1 MKKQI
6 SAKLF
11 FTVLGRGI
19 VQVFRALG
27 RILGFRDGSRYALV
41 VRRIFTGS
49 CAVVALIFATAFL
62 YMFAAEVVWGEW
74 LEPRFGSDYISTKS
88 ISNRIAFRCNYHTER
103 GDIYDRIDDKVLMR
117 GVDWVV
123 TSDDRDSLAVFAKN
137 GKRGYINRYTG
148 EVAIPLRYN
157 RAWVFSEGLAA
168 VELDGRLCFIDH
180 TGQVVIDRGHK
191 ICYADIGYAFRQG
204 YCVIWN
210 SATGKAGLINRSG
223 DWVLKPEYDYI
234 ANTEGFWCVGK
245 EEQYGLY
252 TEALEPMF
260 PVENTNIS
268 ICDGTITVRHADHI
282 ARQYDYAGNV
292 LNPFLIDGVESMM
305 YETSEIISDGRVI
318 DEENYEEVIVQGI
331 ANLLRYQVS
340 SENWHASDYYG
351 LLGRDGRII
360 TQPIYTSIQAIARDR
375 YLCQPEGVILDDQG
389 IPVN

>member
-19 VQVFRALG
+19 AQAFRSLG
-27 RILGFRDGSRYALV
+27 RLFGFRDGSRYALV

-49 CAVVALIFATAFL
+49 CAVIALIFATAFL
-62 YMFAAEVVWGEW
+62 YMFADEVVWDEW
-74 LEPRFGSDYISTKS
+74 LEPRFGSDYISTKP
-88 ISNRIAFRCNYHTER
+88 ISNRIAFRCNYHTGR

-117 GVDWVV
+117 RVDWVI

-157 RAWVFSEGLAA
+157 RAWIFSEGLAA

-191 ICYADIGYAFRQG
+191 VCYADIGYAFRQG
-204 YCVIWN
+204 YCVMWD
-210 SATGKAGLINRSG
+210 SATGKAGLIDRSG

-234 ANTEGFWCVGK
+234 ATNEGFWCVGK
-245 EEQYGLY
+245 EERYGLY

-282 ARQYDYAGNV
+282 ARQYDYAGNM

-305 YETSEIISDGRVI
+305 YETSELRTSSPACEDCYSD
-318 DEENYEEVIVQGI
+318 EIVSGI
-331 ANLLRYQVS
+331 ANRLRYCVS
-340 SENWHASDYYG
+340 SENWHTSDYYG
-351 LLGRDGRII
+351 LLSRDGRIV
-360 TQPIYTSIQAIARDR
+360 TQPLYTSIQAIAPDR
-375 YLCQPEGVILDDQG
+375 YLCQPDGVILDDQG
-389 IPVN
+389 RPVN